1 MENLVLSSIFDSCTF
16 VCNRVLTA
24 VRLSKVRMDA
34 LGLLCETHRRTE
46 GVSPQEFE
54 LLRHFLPPNVNC
66 QPPGVRQ
73 LTVSLLKRVSGFTKI
88 YYNHGSI

>member
-1 MENLVLSSIFDSCTF
+1 
-16 VCNRVLTA
+16 
-24 VRLSKVRMDA
+24 MDA
-34 LGLLCETHRRTE
+34 LGLLCETHRSTE

-73 LTVSLLKRVSGFTKI
+73 LTVSLLKRVRVFTNISLQPRGNLKVTNCVTGPSHSM
-88 YYNHGSI
+88 YTSPFNEVCR